1 MSIETIESVHA
12 GTPSALAGRSL
23 SLHWLVIGFL
33 LIDVTLLVL
42 CGAMPTWYLAALGLN
57 APDFHA
63 NGPFDMPIEAA
74 ALAVAIFLAAA
85 SQWRIYSP
93 SRILDAAPTIR
104 RLFVALVVTFSG
116 LIAIAAATKTTQI
129 YSRLWFFSWALSAT
143 VLIVL
148 VRIGGLAWLQR
159 QLEHGACVFRAFSV
173 GIGVPPLSAEKL
185 LHLTGN
191 RARAIRSSVLR
202 EIEDVA
208 LLAESIRAD
217 DVDQIY
223 ITAPWA
229 IMPELASALTTLR
242 FLAADIFLCCS
253 DQRLGSE
260 IAGIRQFGHGVALQ
274 AAVRPIGGW
283 QQIAKRCE
291 DVAFA
296 SLALVLIS
304 PLMIVTALAIVLESP
319 GPVLFR
325 QSRKGLNGREF
336 TLLKFRS
343 MYCEH
348 ADPHAARQ
356 TCRDDV
362 RVTRVGRFI
371 RRSSIDELPQLFN
384 VIAGSM
390 SIVGPRPHALSTSAE
405 GHKLDD
411 VVDHYASRYRVKPG
425 MTGWAQVNGLR
436 GELNSVKKLQ
446 ARVDSDLSYIERWS
460 FWLDLKIIV
469 LTAREIFFTRNA
481 Y

>member
-1 MSIETIESVHA
+1 VV
-12 GTPSALAGRSL
+12 GRSL
-23 SLHWLVIGFL
+23 SLHWLVVAFL
-33 LIDVTLLVL
+33 LIDVTLLAL
-42 CGAMPTWYLAALGLN
+42 CAALPTWYLAALGLN
-57 APDFHA
+57 APNFQTS
-63 NGPFDMPIEAA
+63 GRFDMPIEAT
-74 ALAVAIFLAAA
+74 ALAVAIFFGAA

-93 SRILDAAPTIR
+93 SRILDATLTVR
-104 RLFVALVVTFSG
+104 RLFVVLAVTFSG
-116 LIAIAAATKTTQI
+116 LIAIAALTKTTQI
-129 YSRLWFFSWALSAT
+129 YSRLWFFSWAFSTT
-143 VLIVL
+143 VLIIL

-159 QLEHGACVFRAFSV
+159 QLQHGACVFRAFSV
-173 GIGVPPLSAEKL
+173 GIGVPPLSADQL

-191 RARAIRSSVLR
+191 RARAVRSSMLR

-208 LLAESIRAD
+208 LLADSIRAD

-229 IMPELASALTTLR
+229 MMPELASGLTTLR
-242 FLAADIFLCCS
+242 FLATDIFLCCS
-253 DQRLGSE
+253 DQRLGDE
-260 IAGIRQFGHGVALQ
+260 IVDIRQFGNGLALQ

-291 DVAFA
+291 DIAIATIALILVA
-296 SLALVLIS
+296 

-362 RVTRVGRFI
+362 RVTRVGRLI

-411 VVDHYASRYRVKPG
+411 VVEYYASRYRVKPG

-436 GELNSVKKLQ
+436 GELNSVKKLR

-460 FWLDLKIIV
+460 LGLDLKIIA

>member
-1 MSIETIESVHA
+1 MSVESIESIRA
-12 GTPSALAGRSL
+12 GTASAVAGRSL
-23 SLHWLVIGFL
+23 SLHWVVITFL
-33 LIDVTLLVL
+33 LTDVVLLVSS
-42 CGAMPTWYLAALGLN
+42 GAIPTWYLGTLGLN
-57 APDFHA
+57 VRDFSS
-63 NGPFDMPIEAA
+63 NGRFDMPIEAT
-74 ALAVAIFLAAA
+74 ALAVVIFFVAA

-93 SRILDAAPTIR
+93 SRILDATPTIR
-104 RLFVALVVTFSG
+104 RLFVVLVVTFSS

-148 VRIGGLAWLQR
+148 VRIGALAWLQR
-159 QLEHGACVFRAFSV
+159 QLQHGACVFRAFSV
-173 GIGVPPLSAEKL
+173 GIGVPPLSAEQL

-191 RARAIRSSVLR
+191 RARAIRSSMLR

-208 LLAESIRAD
+208 LLADSIRID

-229 IMPELASALTTLR
+229 MMPELASGLTTLR

-253 DQRLGSE
+253 DQRLGGE
-260 IAGIRQFGHGVALQ
+260 IADIRQFGNCLALQ
-274 AAVRPIGGW
+274 AAARPIGGW
-283 QQIAKRCE
+283 EQIAKRCE
-291 DVAFA
+291 DIVIA
-296 SLALVLIS
+296 SLALVLAS
-304 PLMIVTALAIVLESP
+304 PVMILTSLAIMFESS

-325 QSRKGLNGREF
+325 QSRKGLNGRQF

-348 ADPHAARQ
+348 ADADAARQ
-356 TCRDDV
+356 TCRDDA

-371 RRSSIDELPQLFN
+371 RRWSIDELPQLFN
-384 VIAGSM
+384 VIEGSM

-405 GHKLDD
+405 GQKLDD
-411 VVDHYASRYRVKPG
+411 VVEYYSSRYRVKPG

-436 GELNSVKKLQ
+436 GELSSVKKLQ
-446 ARVDSDLSYIERWS
+446 SRVDSDLSYIERWS
-460 FWLDLKIIV
+460 FWLDVKIIA
-469 LTAREIFFTRNA
+469 LTAREVFFTRNA